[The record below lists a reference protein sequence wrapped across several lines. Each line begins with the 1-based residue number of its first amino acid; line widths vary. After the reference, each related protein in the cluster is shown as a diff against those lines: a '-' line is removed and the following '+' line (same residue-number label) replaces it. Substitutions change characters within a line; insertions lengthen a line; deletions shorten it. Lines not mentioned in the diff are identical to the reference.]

1 MRSTTELQ
9 KIDDRGQQLANVDDV
24 RRMIERAR
32 GQELEQHRPIN
43 IQINLGD
50 EMRRRDQRGDKTG
63 FDIRRSKLF
72 WFVVALAISAGSAYA
87 RTRYVCQSFRDEGRF
102 FYGMSINRCVGVLI
116 KEPLATIESHLASL
130 NGSY

>member
-1 MRSTTELQ
+1 MGTA
-9 KIDDRGQQLANVDDV
+9 IDLKAVDDQDKQLVSISEV
-24 RRMIERAR
+24 RRLIEGAR
-32 GQELEQHRPIN
+32 SQDLEQMRPIS

-50 EMRRRDQRGDKTG
+50 QGKQRERSNDKTG

-72 WFVVALAISAGSAYA
+72 WFVVILALSAGSAYA

-116 KEPLATIESHLASL
+116 KEPLATIESHLATL